1 MSELV
6 QGDQWLAYTFAGLMG
21 LSMLIYA
28 VLDGYDLGVGVLSRF
43 ANGKDKDLM
52 IASIGPFWDAN
63 ETWLVLGVGLLLVAF
78 PAAHGMILSHLY
90 LPVALML
97 LGLIFRGVAFD
108 YRAKAP
114 TEQKE
119 RWNFSFFFGSLL
131 VAFAQGFMLG
141 HYILGFADTALAWM
155 FSVLVGVCV
164 VLGYSLIGAC
174 WLILKCEGDLQ
185 RKAIGWAQ
193 RALIGAVAG
202 IALVSL
208 STPLV
213 SGRIFDKWFSLPEF
227 FYLSPVPLVTAGLV
241 VGLAVLLSRLPKAD
255 DRQSWMPFAMVI
267 GIYVLCFFGLAFS
280 FFPYIVP
287 EKMMIVDAASAPASL
302 WIIFVGTVF
311 VLPVLAGYTVF
322 AYWVFHGK
330 ARELHYD

>member
-6 QGDQWLAYTFAGLMG
+6 QNDQWLAYTFAGLMG

-43 ANGKDKDLM
+43 GSSEDKDLM
-52 IASIGPFWDAN
+52 VASIGPFWDAN

-78 PAAHGMILSHLY
+78 PAAHGVILSHLY

-97 LGLIFRGVAFD
+97 LGLIFRGVAFE
-108 YRAKAP
+108 YRVKAP
-114 TEQKE
+114 AEQKE

-141 HYILGFADTALAWM
+141 HYILGFSDGALAWM

-164 VLGYSLIGAC
+164 ILGYCLIGAC
-174 WLILKCEGDLQ
+174 WLIFKCEGALQ
-185 RKAIGWAQ
+185 RQAIVWAQ
-193 RALIGAVAG
+193 RALIGTVIG
-202 IALVSL
+202 IGLVSL

-213 SGRIFDKWFSLPEF
+213 SPRIFDKWFSFPDF
-227 FYLSPVPLVTAGLV
+227 FYLAPVPLLTAGLV
-241 VGLAVLLSRLPKAD
+241 IGLGWLLSRLPKAE
-255 DRQSWMPFAMVI
+255 DRHSWMPLSIVVCIF
-267 GIYVLCFFGLAFS
+267 VLCFLGLAFS
-280 FFPYIVP
+280 FFPFIVP
-287 EKMMIVDAASAPASL
+287 EQMTIVAAASAPASL
-302 WIIFVGTVF
+302 WIIFIGTIF

-330 ARELHYD
+330 ARALHYD

>member
-6 QGDQWLAYTFAGLMG
+6 QNDQWLAYTFAGLMG

-43 ANGKDKDLM
+43 ASAKDKDMM

-78 PAAHGMILSHLY
+78 PAAHGVILSHLY
-90 LPVALML
+90 LPVAVML
-97 LGLIFRGVAFD
+97 LGLIFRGVAFE
-108 YRAKAP
+108 YRVKAP
-114 TEQKE
+114 AHLKE

-131 VAFAQGFMLG
+131 VSFAQGFMLG
-141 HYILGFADTALAWM
+141 HYILGFADTAAAWL

-164 VLGYSLIGAC
+164 VLGYILVGAC

-185 RKAIGWAQ
+185 RKAVVWAQ
-193 RALIGAVAG
+193 RALVGTVIGIG
-202 IALVSL
+202 LVSL

-213 SGRIFDKWFSLPEF
+213 SPRIFDKWFSLPDF
-227 FYLSPVPLVTAGLV
+227 FYLAPVPLLTAALVMGL
-241 VGLAVLLSRLPKAD
+241 GWLLMRLPKPE
-255 DRQSWMPFAMVI
+255 DRHSWVPFATVI
-267 GIYVLCFFGLAFS
+267 CLFVLCFLGLAFS
-280 FFPYIVP
+280 FFPFIVP
-287 EKMMIVDAASAPASL
+287 EQMTIVEAASAPASL
-302 WIIFVGTVF
+302 WIIFIGTVF
-311 VLPVLAGYTVF
+311 VLPVLVGYTAF
-322 AYWVFHGK
+322 SYWVFHGK

>member
-1 MSELV
+1 MSELF

-43 ANGKDKDLM
+43 ANGQDKDLM

-97 LGLIFRGVAFD
+97 LGLVFRGVAFD

-114 TEQKE
+114 AEQKE

-213 SGRIFDKWFSLPEF
+213 SARIFDKWFSLPEF
-227 FYLSPVPLVTAGLV
+227 FYLSPVPLVTGGLV
-241 VGLAVLLSRLPKAD
+241 IGLAVLLSRLPKAG
-255 DRQSWMPFAMVI
+255 DRHSWMPFAMVI
-267 GIYVLCFFGLAFS
+267 GIYILCFLGLAFS

-287 EKMMIVDAASAPASL
+287 EQMLIVEAASAPASL
-302 WIIFVGTVF
+302 WIILIGTIF

-322 AYWVFHGK
+322 AYWVFNGK
-330 ARELHYD
+330 AGELHYD

>member
-1 MSELV
+1 MSELF
-6 QGDQWLAYTFAGLMG
+6 QGDQWLAYAFAGLMG

-43 ANGKDKDLM
+43 ANAQDKDLM

-114 TEQKE
+114 AEQKE

-164 VLGYSLIGAC
+164 VLGYCLIGAC

-185 RKAIGWAQ
+185 RKAIRWAQ

-213 SGRIFDKWFSLPEF
+213 SARIFDKWFSLPEF
-227 FYLSPVPLVTAGLV
+227 FYLSPVPLITGGLV
-241 VGLAVLLSRLPKAD
+241 IGLAVLLSRLPKTG
-255 DRQSWMPFAMVI
+255 DRHSWVPFAMVI
-267 GIYVLCFFGLAFS
+267 GIYVLCFLGLAFS

-287 EKMMIVDAASAPASL
+287 EQMLIVEAASAPASL
-302 WIIFVGTVF
+302 WIILVGTLF

-330 ARELHYD
+330 AGELHYD